1 MFDTKTVSLEWGG
14 KTLTLE
20 TGRIARQA
28 DGAVLATYGETVVL
42 CAVTAARTV
51 KEGQDFFP
59 LTVHYQEK
67 FSAAGRIPGGF
78 FKREAR
84 PTEKETLTSRL
95 IDRPVRPLFPEGFY
109 NEINVIAQVLS
120 YDGESE
126 PDIVA
131 MIAASAAL
139 TLSGVPFMGPIG
151 ACRVGFVDGEYVLN
165 PMAEKALAE
174 GRLDLVVA
182 ATRDAVMMV
191 ESEAKELTE
200 DEMLG
205 AVTFAHAEC
214 RKVIDAIIAL
224 AEQAAKDPWELQ
236 PVEDKTAA
244 LEELRGLIGEDL
256 AAAYR
261 ITNKAARQDAV
272 NAARAK
278 ARAHYESLDHEDPA
292 QYLGKLKLVKTL
304 ESDIVRKAILKDGQ
318 RIDGR
323 RVDEVRPIEAI
334 VNFLPR
340 AHGSALFTRGETQA
354 ICTTTLGTKD
364 AEQMIDGLEGLSY
377 SNFMLHYNFPPYSV
391 GEVGRFGAAGRREI
405 GHGKLAWRALH
416 PVLPSKEEFPYTIRV
431 LSDITESNGS
441 SSMATVC
448 GGCLSMMDAG
458 VPIQRPVSGIAMGLI
473 LEGEEFT
480 VLSDIL
486 GDEDHLGD
494 MDFKVAGTEA
504 GITSLQMDIKVAGIT
519 EEIMRKALAQ
529 AKEGRA
535 HILGEMTKALGSA
548 RSELSAH
555 APRIETMQID
565 KSKIRDVIGTGGK
578 VIREIVAETGAK
590 IDIDDEGLIKIS
602 SSDPA
607 QIEAARK
614 WIAGITEEAEVGKIY
629 DGKVVNIVD
638 FGAFVNFMGGKDG
651 LVHVSEMRN
660 ERVEKPTDVVSE
672 GMAVKVK
679 VLEIDPRGKVR
690 LSMRVV
696 DQETGEELEDTRP
709 PREPRGDRGPREG
722 GRGGRDGDRRRPRGD
737 GGREGG
743 RGGDRDRGPRAERRE
758 ESGDGQSGGDPDHL
772 PAFLRD

>member
-1 MFDTKTVSLEWGG
+1 MFDKKTVSIEWGG

-20 TGRIARQA
+20 TGQIARQA

-42 CAVTAARTV
+42 CAVTAAKSV

-78 FKREAR
+78 FKREGRA
-84 PTEKETLTSRL
+84 TEKETLTSRL

-109 NEINVIAQVLS
+109 NEINVICQVLS
-120 YDGESE
+120 YDGETE

-139 TLSGVPFMGPIG
+139 TISGVPFMGPIG
-151 ACRVGFVDGEYVLN
+151 AARVGFRNGEYELN
-165 PMAEKALAE
+165 PSLQTALDEE

-182 ATRDAVMMV
+182 ATQDAVMMV

-205 AVTFAHAEC
+205 AVAFAHDEA
-214 RKVIDAIIAL
+214 RKIVGAIIDL
-224 AEQAAKDPWELQ
+224 AEQAAKTPWELD
-236 PVEDKTAA
+236 PVEDKTAKMDKLRSA
-244 LEELRGLIGEDL
+244 IGADLE
-256 AAAYR
+256 AAYKL
-261 ITNKAARQDAV
+261 TNKSERQDAV
-272 NAARAK
+272 NAAREK
-278 ARAHYESLDHEDPA
+278 AREAFADLQESDPA
-292 QYLGKLKLVKTL
+292 EYLGTLKLVKKL
-304 ESDIVRKAILKDGQ
+304 ESEIVRGSILKDGT

-323 RVDEVRPIEAI
+323 KLDEVRPIEAM
-334 VNFLPR
+334 VGMLPR
-340 AHGSALFTRGETQA
+340 THGSALFTRGETQA

-377 SNFMLHYNFPPYSV
+377 NHFMLHYNFPPYSV
-391 GEVGRFGAAGRREI
+391 GEVGRFGFTGRREQ
-405 GHGKLAWRALH
+405 GHGKLAWRALN
-416 PVLPSKEEFPYTIRV
+416 PVLPTHEDFPYTIRV

-458 VPIQRPVSGIAMGLI
+458 VPIERPVSGIAMGLI
-473 LEGEEFT
+473 LEGEDFA

-494 MDFKVAGTEA
+494 MDFKVAGSEN
-504 GITSLQMDIKVAGIT
+504 GITTMQMDIKVAGIT
-519 EEIMRKALAQ
+519 QEIMSKALEQ
-529 AKEGRA
+529 AKAGRT
-535 HILGEMTKALGSA
+535 HILGEMAKALGSA
-548 RSELSAH
+548 RTGVSKH

-590 IDIDDEGLIKIS
+590 VDIDDEGVIKIS
-602 SSDPA
+602 SSNSDE
-607 QIEAARK
+607 IEAAK
-614 WIAGITEEAEVGKIY
+614 AWIEGIVEEAEVGKIY
-629 DGKVVNIVD
+629 NGKVVNIVD

-651 LVHVSEMRN
+651 LVHVSEMKN
-660 ERVEKPTDVVSE
+660 ERVEKVTDVVSE
-672 GMAVKVK
+672 GDEVKVK
-679 VLEIDPRGKVR
+679 VLEIDGRGKVR

-709 PREPRGDRGPREG
+709 PREPRGDKG
-722 GRGGRDGDRRRPRGD
+722 GRGGGDRRGPRGGRD
-737 GGREGG
+737 RKNDRGGR
-743 RGGDRDRGPRAERRE
+743 RGG
-758 ESGDGQSGGDPDHL
+758 GDNNKGGGDDHM
-772 PAFLRD
+772 PAFLKDD

>member
-1 MFDTKTVSLEWGG
+1 MFDVKKVSIELGG

-28 DGAVLATYGETVVL
+28 DAAVLATYGETVVL
-42 CAVTAARTV
+42 CAVTAAKSV

-67 FSAAGRIPGGF
+67 YSAAGRIPGGF
-78 FKREAR
+78 FKRERGA
-84 PTEKETLTSRL
+84 TEKETLVSRL

-120 YDGESE
+120 FDGESE

-139 TLSGVPFMGPIG
+139 TLSGVPFLGPIG
-151 ACRVGFVDGEYVLN
+151 AARVGYKDGEYLLN
-165 PMAEKALAE
+165 PSLDQAKE
-174 GRLDLVVA
+174 GELDLVVA
-182 ATRDAVMMV
+182 ATGNAVMMV
-191 ESEAKELTE
+191 ESEAKELSE
-200 DEMLG
+200 DVMLG
-205 AVTFAHAEC
+205 AVLFAHEASK
-214 RKVIDAIIAL
+214 KVVNAIIDL
-224 AEQAAKDPWELQ
+224 AEQAAKDPWDVAKGDNL
-236 PVEDKTAA
+236 DDLKKKLKKLIGKDITAA
-244 LEELRGLIGEDL
+244 YKLTD
-256 AAAYR
+256 
-261 ITNKAARQDAV
+261 KSARS
-272 NAARAK
+272 NALNDARAK
-278 ARAHYESLDHEDPA
+278 AKAWFAEEGLDA
-292 QYLGKLKLVKTL
+292 QTVMAGIKLTKKL
-304 ESDIVRKAILKDGQ
+304 EAEIVRTAILKDGK

-323 RVDEVRPIEAI
+323 NTTQIRPIEAM
-334 VNFLPR
+334 VGFLPR
-340 AHGSALFTRGETQA
+340 THGSALFTRGETQA

-364 AEQMIDGLEGLSY
+364 AEQMVDGLTGVHYES
-377 SNFMLHYNFPPYSV
+377 FMLHYNFPPYSV
-391 GEVGRFGAAGRREI
+391 GEVGRFGAPGRREV

-448 GGCLSMMDAG
+448 GGSLSMMDAG
-458 VPIQRPVSGIAMGLI
+458 VPLKRPVSGIAMGLI
-473 LEGEEFT
+473 LEGKDFA
-480 VLSDIL
+480 VISDIL

-504 GITSLQMDIKVAGIT
+504 GITTMQMDIKVAGIT
-519 EEIMRKALAQ
+519 QEIFEVALRQ

-535 HILGEMTKALGSA
+535 HILGEMSKALSST
-548 RSELSAH
+548 RTELSAH
-555 APRIETMQID
+555 APRIETIQID

-590 IDIDDEGLIKIS
+590 VDIDDEGIIKIS
-602 SSDPA
+602 SSDIN
-607 QIEAARK
+607 QIEAAKK
-614 WIAGITEEAEVGKIY
+614 WILGIVEEAEVGKIY
-629 DGKVVNIVD
+629 TGKVVNIVD

-651 LVHVSEMRN
+651 LVHVSEMKN

-672 GMAVKVK
+672 GQEVKVK

-709 PREPRGDRGPREG
+709 PREPRGDRGGEREG
-722 GRGGRDGDRRRPRGD
+722 GRGDRNRRDRGGDR
-737 GGREGG
+737 GG
-743 RGGDRDRGPRAERRE
+743 RGGDRGDRGPRRDRGPRGEGK
-758 ESGDGQSGGDPDHL
+758 GDDDGSNAGLPD
-772 PAFLRD
+772 FLTQD

>member
-1 MFDTKTVSLEWGG
+1 MFDTKTISLEWGG

-42 CAVTAARTV
+42 CAVTAAKSV

-67 FSAAGRIPGGF
+67 FSSAGRIPGGF
-78 FKREAR
+78 FKRERGA
-84 PTEKETLTSRL
+84 TEKETLTSRL
-95 IDRPVRPLFPEGFY
+95 IDRPIRPLFPEGFY

-120 YDGESE
+120 YDGETE
-126 PDIVA
+126 ADIVA

-139 TLSGVPFMGPIG
+139 TISGVPFMGPIAG
-151 ACRVGFVDGEYVLN
+151 CRVGFQDGEYTLN
-165 PMAEKALAE
+165 PSLAACKE

-182 ATRDAVMMV
+182 ATHDAVMMV

-200 DEMLG
+200 EEMLG
-205 AVTFAHAEC
+205 GVMFAHEES
-214 RKVIDAIIAL
+214 RKVVNAIIQL
-224 AEQAAKDPWELQ
+224 AEQAAKDPWEIDMSDNASDIKAKLS
-236 PVEDKTAA
+236 
-244 LEELRGLIGEDL
+244 DL
-256 AAAYR
+256 VGADIAAAYKL
-261 ITNKAARQDAV
+261 TSKSARSDAL
-272 NAARAK
+272 NAARDKAK
-278 ARAHYESLDHEDPA
+278 AAFADETPQTQMVA
-292 QYLGKLKLVKTL
+292 IKTL
-304 ESDIVRKAILKDGQ
+304 KKVEADVVRTAILKDGQ

-323 RVDEVRPIEAI
+323 ALDQVRPIEAT
-334 VNFLPR
+334 VGFLPR
-340 AHGSALFTRGETQA
+340 THGSALFTRGETQA

-364 AEQMIDGLEGLSY
+364 SEQMIDGLEGLTYQS
-377 SNFMLHYNFPPYSV
+377 FMLHYNFPPYSV
-391 GEVGRFGAAGRREI
+391 GEVGRFGAPGRREI
-405 GHGKLAWRALH
+405 GHGKLAWRALR
-416 PVLPSKEEFPYTIRV
+416 PMLPKKEDFPYTIRI

-458 VPIQRPVSGIAMGLI
+458 VPIERPVSGIAMGLI
-473 LEGEEFT
+473 LEGDEFA

-504 GITSLQMDIKVAGIT
+504 GITSLQMDIKIAGIT
-519 EEIMRKALAQ
+519 REIMEKALEQ
-529 AKEGRA
+529 AKAGRA
-535 HILGEMTKALGSA
+535 HILAEMTKALGSA
-548 RSELSAH
+548 RTELSAH

-590 IDIDDEGLIKIS
+590 VDIDDEGVIKIS
-602 SSDPA
+602 SSDIS

-614 WIAGITEEAEVGKIY
+614 WIAGIVEEAEVGKIY

-651 LVHVSEMRN
+651 LVHVSEMKN

-672 GMAVKVK
+672 GQEVKVK

-709 PREPRGDRGPREG
+709 PREPRGDRGD
-722 GRGGRDGDRRRPRGD
+722 RGGDRRGPRGP
-737 GGREGG
+737 
-743 RGGDRDRGPRAERRE
+743 RGGGGGGGRDRGPRGG
-758 ESGDGQSGGDPDHL
+758 SGGEGAAGGDPNHM
-772 PAFLRD
+772 PAFLKED

>member
-42 CAVTAARTV
+42 CAVTAAKSVR
-51 KEGQDFFP
+51 EGQDFFP

-78 FKREAR
+78 FKREGRA
-84 PTEKETLTSRL
+84 TEKETLTSRL

-120 YDGESE
+120 YDGETE

-139 TLSGVPFMGPIG
+139 TISGVPFMGPIG
-151 ACRVGFVDGEYVLN
+151 AARVGFKNGEYVLN
-165 PMAEKALAE
+165 PSLEDALGE
-174 GRLDLVVA
+174 DGRLDLVVA
-182 ATRDAVMMV
+182 ATQDAVMMV

-200 DEMLG
+200 EEMLG
-205 AVTFAHAEC
+205 AVMFAHEES
-214 RKVIDAIIAL
+214 RKVIGAIVDL
-224 AEQAAKDPWELQ
+224 AEQAAKDPWEIDTSDDTSAIK
-236 PVEDKTAA
+236 EK
-244 LEELRGLIGEDL
+244 LRGIVGDDI
-256 AAAYR
+256 AAAYKLTDKSAR
-261 ITNKAARQDAV
+261 SDALSAARDKAKEAFAEEEPQTQMVANKAV
-272 NAARAK
+272 K
-278 ARAHYESLDHEDPA
+278 
-292 QYLGKLKLVKTL
+292 KL
-304 ESDIVRKAILKDGQ
+304 EAEIVRGAILKDGQ

-323 RVDEVRPIEAI
+323 KLDQVRPIEAM
-334 VNFLPR
+334 VGLLPR
-340 AHGSALFTRGETQA
+340 THGSALFTRGETQA

-377 SNFMLHYNFPPYSV
+377 NHFMLHYNFPPYSV
-391 GEVGRFGAAGRREI
+391 GEVGRFGFTSRRET

-416 PVLPSKEEFPYTIRV
+416 PVLPAHEDFPYTIRI

-458 VPIQRPVSGIAMGLI
+458 VPIERPVSGIAMGLI
-473 LEGEEFT
+473 LEGDDFA

-494 MDFKVAGTEA
+494 MDFKVAGSES

-519 EEIMRKALAQ
+519 QEIMKTALEQ
-529 AKEGRA
+529 AKAGRA
-535 HILGEMTKALGSA
+535 HILGEMNKALSTA
-548 RSELSAH
+548 RTGVSKH

-590 IDIDDEGLIKIS
+590 VDIDDEGVIKIS
-602 SSDPA
+602 SSNADE
-607 QIEAARK
+607 IEAAKK
-614 WIAGITEEAEVGKIY
+614 WIEGIVEEAEVGKIY
-629 DGKVVNIVD
+629 NGKVVNIVD

-651 LVHVSEMRN
+651 LVHVSEMKN

-672 GMAVKVK
+672 GQEVKVK
-679 VLEIDPRGKVR
+679 VLEIDNRGKVR

-709 PREPRGDRGPREG
+709 PREPRGDRGPRG
-722 GRGGRDGDRRRPRGD
+722 GG
-737 GGREGG
+737 GG
-743 RGGDRDRGPRAERRE
+743 RGGDRRGGRGGPRRDR
-758 ESGDGQSGGDPDHL
+758 DGGGNKDGGGEAHVPD
-772 PAFLRD
+772 FLKD

>member
-42 CAVTAARTV
+42 CAVTAAKSVR
-51 KEGQDFFP
+51 EGQDFFP

-78 FKREAR
+78 FKREGRA
-84 PTEKETLTSRL
+84 TEKETLTSRL

-120 YDGESE
+120 YDGETE

-139 TLSGVPFMGPIG
+139 TISGVPFMGPIG
-151 ACRVGFVDGEYVLN
+151 AARVGFKNGEYVLN
-165 PMAEKALAE
+165 PSLEDALGE
-174 GRLDLVVA
+174 DGRLDLVVA
-182 ATRDAVMMV
+182 ATQDAVMMV

-200 DEMLG
+200 EEMLG
-205 AVTFAHAEC
+205 AVMFAHEES
-214 RKVIDAIIAL
+214 RKVIGAIVDL
-224 AEQAAKDPWELQ
+224 AEQAAKDPWEIDTSDDTSAIK
-236 PVEDKTAA
+236 EK
-244 LEELRGLIGEDL
+244 LRGIVGDDI
-256 AAAYR
+256 AAAYKLTDKSAR
-261 ITNKAARQDAV
+261 SDALSAAREKAKEAFAEEEPQTQMVANKAV
-272 NAARAK
+272 K
-278 ARAHYESLDHEDPA
+278 
-292 QYLGKLKLVKTL
+292 KL
-304 ESDIVRKAILKDGQ
+304 EAEIVRGAILKDGQ

-323 RVDEVRPIEAI
+323 KLDQVRPIEAM
-334 VNFLPR
+334 VGLLPR
-340 AHGSALFTRGETQA
+340 THGSALFTRGETQA

-377 SNFMLHYNFPPYSV
+377 NHFMLHYNFPPYSV
-391 GEVGRFGAAGRREI
+391 GEVGRFGFTSRRET

-416 PVLPSKEEFPYTIRV
+416 PVLPAHEDFPYTIRI

-458 VPIQRPVSGIAMGLI
+458 VPIERPVSGIAMGLI
-473 LEGEEFT
+473 LEGDEFA

-494 MDFKVAGTEA
+494 MDFKVAGSES

-519 EEIMRKALAQ
+519 QEIMKTALEQ
-529 AKEGRA
+529 AKAGRA
-535 HILGEMTKALGSA
+535 HILGEMNKALSTA
-548 RSELSAH
+548 RTGVSKH

-590 IDIDDEGLIKIS
+590 VDIDDEGVIKIS
-602 SSDPA
+602 SSNADE
-607 QIEAARK
+607 IEAAKK
-614 WIAGITEEAEVGKIY
+614 WIEGIVEEAEVGKIY
-629 DGKVVNIVD
+629 NGKVVNIVD

-651 LVHVSEMRN
+651 LVHVSEMKN

-672 GMAVKVK
+672 GQEVKVK

-709 PREPRGDRGPREG
+709 AREPREPRGDRGEGRGDRNRRDRGGDRG
-722 GRGGRDGDRRRPRGD
+722 GRGDRGPRRDRGPRGD
-737 GGREGG
+737 GGGK
-743 RGGDRDRGPRAERRE
+743 GDD
-758 ESGDGQSGGDPDHL
+758 DGSSAGLPD
-772 PAFLRD
+772 FLTQD

>member
-42 CAVTAARTV
+42 CAVTAAKSVR
-51 KEGQDFFP
+51 EGQDFFP

-78 FKREAR
+78 FKREGRA
-84 PTEKETLTSRL
+84 TEKETLTSRL

-109 NEINVIAQVLS
+109 NEINVICQVLS
-120 YDGESE
+120 YDGETE

-139 TLSGVPFMGPIG
+139 TISGVPFMGPIG
-151 ACRVGFVDGEYVLN
+151 AARVGFVDGEYVLN
-165 PMAEKALAE
+165 PGVSDIFEE

-182 ATRDAVMMV
+182 ATNDAVMMV

-200 DEMLG
+200 EEMLG
-205 AVTFAHAEC
+205 AVMFAHEES
-214 RKVIDAIIAL
+214 RKVIGAIIDL
-224 AEQAAKDPWELQ
+224 AEQAAKDPWEIDTSDDTSAIK
-236 PVEDKTAA
+236 EK
-244 LEELRGLIGEDL
+244 LRGIVGDDI
-256 AAAYR
+256 AAAYKLTDKGQR
-261 ITNKAARQDAV
+261 SDAL
-272 NAARAK
+272 NEARAK
-278 ARAHYESLDHEDPA
+278 AKEAFAEEEA
-292 QYLGKLKLVKTL
+292 QTQMVANKAVKKL
-304 ESDIVRKAILKDGQ
+304 EAEIVRGAILKDGQ

-323 RVDEVRPIEAI
+323 KLDQVRPIEAM
-334 VNFLPR
+334 VGLLPR
-340 AHGSALFTRGETQA
+340 THGSALFTRGETQA

-377 SNFMLHYNFPPYSV
+377 NNFMLHYNFPPYSV
-391 GEVGRFGAAGRREI
+391 GEVGRFGFTSRRET

-416 PVLPSKEEFPYTIRV
+416 PVLPTHEDFPYTIRI

-458 VPIQRPVSGIAMGLI
+458 VPIERPVSGIAMGLI
-473 LEGEEFT
+473 LEGEDFA

-494 MDFKVAGTEA
+494 MDFKVAGSEK

-519 EEIMRKALAQ
+519 QEIMKSALEQ
-529 AKEGRA
+529 AKAGRA
-535 HILGEMTKALGSA
+535 HILGKMTEALSGA
-548 RSELSAH
+548 RGEVSKH

-590 IDIDDEGLIKIS
+590 VDIDDEGVIKIS
-602 SSDPA
+602 SSNADEIA
-607 QIEAARK
+607 AARK
-614 WIAGITEEAEVGKIY
+614 WIEGITEEAEVGKIY
-629 DGKVVNIVD
+629 EGKVVNIVD

-651 LVHVSEMRN
+651 LVHVSEMKN

-672 GMAVKVK
+672 GQEVKVK
-679 VLEIDPRGKVR
+679 VLEIDNRGKVR

-709 PREPRGDRGPREG
+709 PREKREG
-722 GRGGRDGDRRRPRGD
+722 GGDR
-737 GGREGG
+737 GG
-743 RGGDRDRGPRAERRE
+743 RGGDRRGPRGGGGGRGRGGDRGPR
-758 ESGDGQSGGDPDHL
+758 GGGDKGGDNGGGGADHM
-772 PAFLRD
+772 PAFLKDD

>member
-42 CAVTAARTV
+42 CAVTAAKSVR
-51 KEGQDFFP
+51 EGQDFFP

-78 FKREAR
+78 FKREGRA
-84 PTEKETLTSRL
+84 TEKETLTSRL

-109 NEINVIAQVLS
+109 NEINVICQVLS
-120 YDGESE
+120 YDGETE

-139 TLSGVPFMGPIG
+139 TISGVPFMGPIG
-151 ACRVGFVDGEYVLN
+151 AARVGYRNGEYELN
-165 PMAEKALAE
+165 PSLGAALDE
-174 GRLDLVVA
+174 DGRLDLVVA
-182 ATRDAVMMV
+182 ATQDAVMMV

-200 DEMLG
+200 EEMLG
-205 AVTFAHAEC
+205 AVLFAHEES
-214 RKVIDAIIAL
+214 RKVIGAIVDL
-224 AEQAAKDPWELQ
+224 AEQAAKDPWEIDASDDTSAIK
-236 PVEDKTAA
+236 EK
-244 LEELRGLIGEDL
+244 LRGIVGDDI
-256 AAAYR
+256 AAAYKL
-261 ITNKAARQDAV
+261 TDKSARS
-272 NAARAK
+272 NALNEARAK
-278 ARAHYESLDHEDPA
+278 AKEAFASEEA
-292 QYLGKLKLVKTL
+292 QTQMVANKAVKKL
-304 ESDIVRKAILKDGQ
+304 EAEIVRGAILKDGQ

-323 RVDEVRPIEAI
+323 KLDQVRPIDAM
-334 VNFLPR
+334 VGLLPR
-340 AHGSALFTRGETQA
+340 THGSALFTRGETQA

-377 SNFMLHYNFPPYSV
+377 NHFMLHYNFPPYSV
-391 GEVGRFGAAGRREI
+391 GEVGRFGFTSRRET

-416 PVLPSKEEFPYTIRV
+416 PVLPAHEDFPYTIRL

-458 VPIQRPVSGIAMGLI
+458 VPIERPVSGIAMGLI
-473 LEGEEFT
+473 LEGDDFA

-494 MDFKVAGTEA
+494 MDFKVAGSES

-519 EEIMRKALAQ
+519 QEIMKTALEQ
-529 AKEGRA
+529 AKAGRA
-535 HILGEMTKALGSA
+535 HILGEMNKALTGA
-548 RSELSAH
+548 RTEVSKH

-590 IDIDDEGLIKIS
+590 VDIDDEGVIKIS
-602 SSDPA
+602 SSNADE
-607 QIEAARK
+607 IEAARK
-614 WIAGITEEAEVGKIY
+614 WIEGIVEEAEVGKIY
-629 DGKVVNIVD
+629 NGKVVNIVD

-651 LVHVSEMRN
+651 LVHVSEMKN

-672 GMAVKVK
+672 GQEVKVK
-679 VLEIDPRGKVR
+679 VLEIDQRGKVR

-709 PREPRGDRGPREG
+709 AREPRGDRGPRG
-722 GRGGRDGDRRRPRGD
+722 GG
-737 GGREGG
+737 GG
-743 RGGDRDRGPRAERRE
+743 RGGDRRGGRGGPRR
-758 ESGDGQSGGDPDHL
+758 DGGGDKDGGGEAHVPD
-772 PAFLRD
+772 FLKD